1 MQEVTHLLQKENF
14 SRLGHAEKRRVK
26 QRCVRLLIVG
36 DWDDFFRDLMCEPN
50 RVPRAWA
57 CPRRRDVFVGIF
69 FQVKYLLLRE
79 GKRVPQLFSF
89 LGLFSHPL
97 KKRIQMSCSV
107 SVGRHR
113 AEGRG
118 ERRGHRKP
126 PGNLSR
132 RLVMLRHQCPH
143 APFTLKTCTAPW
155 SWLSK

>member
-69 FQVKYLLLRE
+69 SKLNIYYYE
-79 GKRVPQLFSF
+79 RVNVF
-89 LGLFSHPL
+89 LNYFPSSVSSLTHL
-97 KKRIQMSCSV
+97 KKGS
-107 SVGRHR
+107 
-113 AEGRG
+113 
-118 ERRGHRKP
+118 K
-126 PGNLSR
+126 
-132 RLVMLRHQCPH
+132 CP
-143 APFTLKTCTAPW
+143 AR
-155 SWLSK
+155 